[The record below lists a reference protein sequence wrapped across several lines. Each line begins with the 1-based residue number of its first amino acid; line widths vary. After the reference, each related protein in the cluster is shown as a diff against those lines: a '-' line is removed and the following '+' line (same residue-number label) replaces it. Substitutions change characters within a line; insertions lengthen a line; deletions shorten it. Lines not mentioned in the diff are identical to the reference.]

1 MGARKNGT
9 RKGNMRGESLRRA
22 PRSFLPPTKV
32 LSRIYR
38 VLPSG
43 RRPKLPRGV
52 RWHGPPEIFM
62 RWHAICC
69 ILRHNFEK
77 CCGVRTDLIASGWFF
92 RYSYLYSEMLTI
104 FFRGGG
110 GGSWAFWGGKAQLD
124 NGQYDCTWHTRLQKA
139 NKIYPSKVP
148 WWYYLTKWI
157 RIATIKPFD
166 FCWDIVRVSLRSKRF
181 LSAYVR
187 HESWK

>member
-22 PRSFLPPTKV
+22 PRSFLPPTRV

-110 GGSWAFWGGKAQLD
+110 GGEAGHFGGAKHNLTMASTIVHGTLV
-124 NGQYDCTWHTRLQKA
+124 CKKPIRFTLQKF
-139 NKIYPSKVP
+139 PDG
-148 WWYYLTKWI
+148 
-157 RIATIKPFD
+157 TILPNEFELLQSNHPI
-166 FCWDIVRVSLRSKRF
+166 FVGT
-181 LSAYVR
+181 
-187 HESWK
+187 